1 MVESTS
7 MDLDPFKGKFMSNEY
22 VSVGQITV
30 PAPESAPIET
40 FSRTTAKHWTAWRE
54 LMAEIMA
61 VEVRGELGTCL
72 ARAEGYALALLDS
85 DLVTE
90 EENIQLGVEISER
103 STLRDWELQ
112 GREKTRG

>member
-1 MVESTS
+1 LVESTS

-22 VSVGQITV
+22 VSVGQVTV
-30 PAPESAPIET
+30 HAPESAPIET

-72 ARAEGYALALLDS
+72 AITDCP
-85 DLVTE
+85 
-90 EENIQLGVEISER
+90 
-103 STLRDWELQ
+103 
-112 GREKTRG
+112 